1 MLVGISSYH
10 KIASLAACLP
20 TVPTARVDPK
30 SQLSNPPLSFDNC
43 HVAHISILIFRGGDS
58 LLYTVE
64 LTANVYC

>member
-1 MLVGISSYH
+1 MLVGLYPYH
-10 KIASLAACLP
+10 KIATSRHQP
-20 TVPTARVDPK
+20 TPPPARVDPK

-43 HVAHISILIFRGGDS
+43 HVAHISILLIFRGGDS